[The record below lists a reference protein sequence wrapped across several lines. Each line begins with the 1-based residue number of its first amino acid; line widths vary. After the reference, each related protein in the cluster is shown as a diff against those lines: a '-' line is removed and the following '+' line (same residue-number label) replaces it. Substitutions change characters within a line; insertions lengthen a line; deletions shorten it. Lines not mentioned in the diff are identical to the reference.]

1 MVLVTGGTGHLG
13 NVLVKKLLESG
24 ERVRVLLLPD
34 EPVESLEGLP
44 VQAVIGDVRNE
55 ASLVAA
61 FQGCEYVYH
70 LAGIVSILKEQSQIL
85 EEVNVKGTRN
95 VVNACL
101 KAGVR
106 RLVYTSSVHA
116 FAEIPAGVLID
127 ERAPISPREALGEYG
142 KSKAQATIEVLKGT
156 KRGLDA
162 VVVCP
167 AGVIG
172 PYDYRAS
179 RMGRFILYLMQSSFL
194 GLPDGAYNFVD
205 VRDIA
210 EGEML
215 ACRNGKS
222 GEVYILSGER
232 ITFKDL
238 LRVTR
243 NLVGRTPSY
252 VRLPMWLCRA
262 GALFG
267 EFSYRLTH
275 KEPLLTQESLDT
287 IVSNCALSS
296 AKAER
301 EIGYRHRPIAETIR
315 DTVAWLTRNRKLS
328 FGTPR

>member
-13 NVLVKKLLESG
+13 NVLVKRLIESG

-44 VQAVIGDVRNE
+44 VEPVIGDVRDE
-55 ASLVAA
+55 ASLAAA
-61 FQGCEYVYH
+61 FLGCEYVYH

-101 KAGVR
+101 TAGVR

-116 FAEIPAGVLID
+116 FADIPAGVLID

-179 RMGRFILYLMQSSFL
+179 RMGRFILYLMQASFL

-243 NLVGRTPSY
+243 NFVGKTPSY
-252 VRLPMWLCRA
+252 VRLPMWVCRA

-267 EFSYRLTH
+267 EFSYRLTR

-301 EIGYRHRPIAETIR
+301 EIGYRHRPIAETIK